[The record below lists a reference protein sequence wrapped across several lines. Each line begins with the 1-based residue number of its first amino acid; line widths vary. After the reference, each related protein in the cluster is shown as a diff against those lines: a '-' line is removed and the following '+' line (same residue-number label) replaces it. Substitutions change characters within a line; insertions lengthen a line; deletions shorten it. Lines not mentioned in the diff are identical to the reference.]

1 MVNVF
6 IVKATLGKSPFPVV
20 FFFFSL
26 YTRRSMTP
34 NVSGNEPSYQDLE
47 RPTCNLVMDKWNIKK
62 NIPWVVVD

>member
-1 MVNVF
+1 
-6 IVKATLGKSPFPVV
+6 
-20 FFFFSL
+20 
-26 YTRRSMTP
+26 MTP